1 MKEQGTK
8 YQSIQSAT
16 ESVPAASKSAK
27 VSVDG
32 ILNFI
37 GFGPLQVVAF
47 GLAGLTALAFGTDTV
62 LFGVI
67 DIPVQEKWNLTSLEY
82 SAMPAATG
90 IANVIGGLVYS
101 LLLDNFGRVWPYA
114 LILLHMALFSLASA
128 FSPNFPTLA
137 VLRFGM
143 SLAVTGAAAAMFP
156 TLLEVLPVKNR
167 GKVLVSIVLVEALG
181 FCTAGGLAWWLVPSY
196 PVDGWRYLII
206 ATSIPLFIAAA
217 YRMVFSFQSPRYL
230 IAKQRYREARAVFAR
245 MARFNGKNLS
255 DLLPDD
261 MAFEELVEIPS
272 QEKWSCFKSFSIL
285 QSIFKQPYLRT
296 TLCLT
301 IVYITCSG
309 AFFGLSSFLPNVI
322 QQLGINPY
330 FTTFVGYCGQ
340 IPGVVLMA
348 IIVEWKGVGRINAI
362 RFFTVISIVAFVLF
376 AFVQNEVSIPVFT
389 ILIYFSILPTQ
400 AVLQTYISEVFPT
413 DVRSFSLGY
422 YHSASALADVFFTVA
437 SGYTAEVH
445 ISWLF
450 PVVWAGVFAVQF
462 IVSLFLNR
470 ETLGMNL
477 TDASR

>member
-1 MKEQGTK
+1 MDGTK

-16 ESVPAASKSAK
+16 ESVPVASKSTK

-47 GLAGLTALAFGTDTV
+47 GLAGLTAIAFGTDAV

-67 DIPVQEKWNLTSLEY
+67 EIPLQQKWNLTSLEY
-82 SAMPAATG
+82 AAMPAATG
-90 IANVIGGLVYS
+90 IANVIGGFAYS

-128 FSPNFPTLA
+128 FSPNFQTLA

-143 SLAVTGAAAAMFP
+143 SLAVIGAAAALFP

-167 GKVLVSIVLVEALG
+167 GKIMVLMILVEALG
-181 FCTAGGLAWWLVPSY
+181 FCVASGLAWWLVPGY

-206 ATSIPLFIAAA
+206 ATSIPLFLGAA
-217 YRMVFSFQSPRYL
+217 YRLVFSFQSPRYL
-230 IAKQRYREARAVFAR
+230 IAKQRYKEARAVFAR

-285 QSIFKQPYLRT
+285 RTIFKPPYLRT

-301 IVYITCSG
+301 IVYVICSG
-309 AFFGLSSFLPNVI
+309 GFFGVGTFLPNVI
-322 QQLGINPY
+322 QQLGIDPY
-330 FTTFVGYCGQ
+330 FTAFVGYCGQ
-340 IPGVVLMA
+340 IPGVLLMA

-362 RFFTVISIVAFVLF
+362 RFYTLITIVAFLLF

-389 ILIYFSILPTQ
+389 ILIYFTKLPNE
-400 AVLQTYISEVFPT
+400 AVIQTYISEVYPT

-422 YHSASALADVFFTVA
+422 FHSATSLVA
-437 SGYTAEVH
+437 VLFSLVSGYVAEVH

-450 PVVWAGVFAVQF
+450 PVVFAGVFAVQF

-477 TDASR
+477 TDTA

>member
-1 MKEQGTK
+1 MDGTK
-8 YQSIQSAT
+8 YQSIQSAA

-47 GLAGLTALAFGTDTV
+47 GLAGLTALAFGLDIV
-62 LFGVI
+62 IFGFI
-67 DIPVQEKWNLTSLEY
+67 DIPLQQKWNLTSLEY
-82 SAMPAATG
+82 SVLPAGTG
-90 IANVIGGLVYS
+90 IANIIGGFFYS
-101 LLLDNFGRVWPYA
+101 MLLDNFGRVWPYA
-114 LILLHMALFSLASA
+114 LILLNIASLGLASA
-128 FSPNFPTLA
+128 FSPNFPTLV
-137 VLRFGM
+137 VLRFGA
-143 SLAVTGAAAAMFP
+143 SLAVTGAASAVFP

-167 GKVLVSIVLVEALG
+167 GKIMVCMVLVEALG
-181 FCTAGGLAWWLVPSY
+181 ICTAGGLAWWLVPGY
-196 PVDGWRYLII
+196 PADGWRYLII

-261 MAFEELVEIPS
+261 MAFEEMVEIPRH
-272 QEKWSCFKSFSIL
+272 KDWPCLKAFSVL
-285 QSIFKQPYLRT
+285 LSLFKQPYLRT
-296 TLCLT
+296 TVCLT
-301 IVYITCSG
+301 IVYVTCTG
-309 AFFGLSSFLPNVI
+309 AFFGSSAFLPNVI
-322 QQLGINPY
+322 QHLGINPY
-330 FTTFVGYCGQ
+330 FTAFIGYCGQ

-362 RFFTVISIVAFVLF
+362 RFFTVISIVAFLLF

-389 ILIYFSILPTQ
+389 ILIYFSMLPTIS
-400 AVLQTYISEVFPT
+400 AVQTYISEVYPT
-413 DVRSFSLGY
+413 EIRSFSLGY
-422 YHSASALADVFFTVA
+422 FNGASALFNVFFTLI
-437 SGYTAEVH
+437 SGYVAEVH

-477 TDASR
+477 TDTV